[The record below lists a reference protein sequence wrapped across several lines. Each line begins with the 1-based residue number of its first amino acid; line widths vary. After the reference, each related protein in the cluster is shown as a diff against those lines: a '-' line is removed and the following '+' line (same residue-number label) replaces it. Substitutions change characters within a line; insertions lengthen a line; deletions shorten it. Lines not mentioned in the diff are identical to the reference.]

1 MDINDLLRSKPVT
14 HIETS
19 VGRIYLYPL
28 RICDMTDF
36 EKLEPGDAASQIRG
50 FLPSIGSL
58 TVESD
63 ESPDRIPLDA
73 EIASGLSGDEIEWI
87 AEAYGNSSAWQATSE
102 SSQGRK
108 PALREADETASAF
121 LVRLLKAEVEDYHQ
135 SAKQM
140 RDKMFGSA
148 RSLFDQAQKS
158 TNLFDQV
165 RKSTS
170 ALGSTLNAYDEL
182 TKFTRPAPLEI
193 QPIRTDHIDALNRQ
207 MAQQARERAEERAE
221 EMELA
226 RLTGQMTA
234 ESAKTLKDLAE
245 AATTL
250 MEQFDE
256 RDRKTDKSTRKQI
269 TIAVWSVG
277 ITAVLALLALIVS
290 GFAYLQD
297 RDNSSSGD
305 QWQVKLL
312 TAIEQGNQQRSAVQH
327 ENETLREQVN
337 ILGAHIADL
346 EAAQR
351 AAAAA
356 AKKAEDATSPHAA
369 TNRSAA
375 QQ

>member
-1 MDINDLLRSKPVT
+1 MEIKDLLRSKPVT

-19 VGRIYLYPL
+19 AGRIYLYPL
-28 RICDMTDF
+28 RMCDMTDF
-36 EKLEPGDAASQIRG
+36 EKLGPGEAVSQIRR

-73 EIASGLSGDEIEWI
+73 EIASGLSDDEIERI
-87 AEAYGNSSAWQATSE
+87 AEAYGSTSAWKTTRE
-102 SSQGRK
+102 SSQDRK

-121 LVRLLKAEVEDYHQ
+121 LVRLLKAEVQ
-135 SAKQM
+135 N
-140 RDKMFGSA
+140 
-148 RSLFDQAQKS
+148 S
-158 TNLFDQV
+158 TSIFDQV

-182 TKFTRPAPLEI
+182 TKFAKSSPPEI
-193 QPIRTDHIDALNRQ
+193 QPIRTDHFDALNRR
-207 MAQQARERAEERAE
+207 MLEQARERAEERAE
-221 EMELA
+221 EMALA

-290 GFAYLQD
+290 GFSYLQD
-297 RDNSSSGD
+297 RNNSSSGD

-337 ILGAHIADL
+337 VLGAHIADL

-351 AAAAA
+351 ASA
-356 AKKAEDATSPHAA
+356 AKKAEDTTSPHAA

>member
-1 MDINDLLRSKPVT
+1 MDIKDLLRSKPVT

-19 VGRIYLYPL
+19 AGRIYLYPL
-28 RICDMTDF
+28 RMCDMTDF
-36 EKLEPGDAASQIRG
+36 EKLGPSDAVSQIRG

-73 EIASGLSGDEIEWI
+73 EIASGLSDDEIERI
-87 AEAYGNSSAWQATSE
+87 AEAYGSSSAWQTTRE

-135 SAKQM
+135 SANRM
-140 RDKMFGSA
+140 RDKMLDSA
-148 RSLFDQAQKS
+148 QSLFDQTQKS
-158 TNLFDQV
+158 SSIFDQV

-170 ALGSTLNAYDEL
+170 ALGSALNAYDEL
-182 TKFTRPAPLEI
+182 TKLARPTPLEI
-193 QPIRTDHIDALNRQ
+193 QPIRTDHFDALNR
-207 MAQQARERAEERAE
+207 QARERAEERAE
-221 EMELA
+221 EMELT

-337 ILGAHIADL
+337 VLGAHIADL

-351 AAAAA
+351 AAAA

>member
-1 MDINDLLRSKPVT
+1 
-14 HIETS
+14 
-19 VGRIYLYPL
+19 
-28 RICDMTDF
+28 MTDF
-36 EKLEPGDAASQIRG
+36 EKLEPGDAVSQIRG

-73 EIASGLSGDEIEWI
+73 EIASGFSEDEVERI
-87 AEAYGNSSAWQATSE
+87 AEAYGSSSAWQANRE
-102 SSQGRK
+102 SSQDRK
-108 PALREADETASAF
+108 PALRETGEAASSF

-135 SAKQM
+135 SAERT

-148 RSLFDQAQKS
+148 QSLFDQVQKS
-158 TNLFDQV
+158 SSIFDQV

-182 TKFTRPAPLEI
+182 TKFARPAPLEI

-245 AATTL
+245 AATTM
-250 MEQFDE
+250 MEQMDE
-256 RDRKTDKSTRKQI
+256 RDLRSDQSTRKQI

-277 ITAVLALLALIVS
+277 ISAVLALFALIVS
-290 GFAYLQD
+290 GFAYFQD
-297 RDNSSSGD
+297 WDTNTSDD
-305 QWQVKLL
+305 QWKSKIL
-312 TAIEQGNQQRSAVQH
+312 TVIEQGSQKLSAAEQ
-327 ENETLREQVN
+327 ENSMLREQVN
-337 ILGAHIADL
+337 SLWARIAGL
-346 EAAQR
+346 EATQR
-351 AAAAA
+351 AAAEVQ
-356 AKKAEDATSPHAA
+356 KAEDTTSPRTDA
-369 TNRSAA
+369 N
-375 QQ
+375 QGGQ

>member
-1 MDINDLLRSKPVT
+1 MEIKDLLRSKPVT

-19 VGRIYLYPL
+19 AGRIYLYPL
-28 RICDMTDF
+28 RMCDMTDF
-36 EKLEPGDAASQIRG
+36 EKLGPGEAVSQIRR

-73 EIASGLSGDEIEWI
+73 EIASGLSDDEIERI
-87 AEAYGNSSAWQATSE
+87 AEAYGSSSAWKTTRE
-102 SSQGRK
+102 SSQDRK

-121 LVRLLKAEVEDYHQ
+121 LVRLLKAEVQ
-135 SAKQM
+135 N
-140 RDKMFGSA
+140 
-148 RSLFDQAQKS
+148 S
-158 TNLFDQV
+158 TSIFDQV

-182 TKFTRPAPLEI
+182 TKFAKSSLPEI
-193 QPIRTDHIDALNRQ
+193 QPIRTDHFDALNRR
-207 MAQQARERAEERAE
+207 MLEQARERAEERAE
-221 EMELA
+221 EMALA

-290 GFAYLQD
+290 GFSYLQD
-297 RDNSSSGD
+297 RNNSSSGD

-337 ILGAHIADL
+337 VLGAHIADL

-351 AAAAA
+351 ASA
-356 AKKAEDATSPHAA
+356 AKKAEDTTSPHAA